1 MLPFFLQ
8 ISIIFLMIDLAPIL
22 GIQIAVIGTSCIN
35 NPKISIPSIYSSKLN
50 PSSCTLKKI
59 KEFSYKDRINTGVLN
74 KPFSA
79 SSNTAISFFP

>member
-59 KEFSYKDRINTGVLN
+59 KEWTAGEIAKPQLYTYGKRTN
-74 KPFSA
+74 KL
-79 SSNTAISFFP
+79 I